1 MSSSIQV
8 IDNFV
13 SPLYEN
19 YIEEMF
25 AGNQYKWNYLSG
37 ITYGAPDSQPFDGDD
52 DNSGFYNIIYSSEN
66 NIRKSETDFLLPLLY
81 EGVSKYKRGISLIK
95 ELYRIRAVMWI
106 KNQNKGPHHP
116 HCDLDF
122 EHHTM
127 VYYIHDTDSPTR
139 MYRDGKVFKEVQ
151 PKKGRAVIFPGNTQH
166 SSASPIKT
174 SRRMIVNFNFLL

>member
-1 MSSSIQV
+1 MNSSIKV

-13 SPLYEN
+13 SSLYQD

-25 AGNQYKWNYLSG
+25 AGNEYKWGYLGG
-37 ITYGAPDSQPFDGDD
+37 ITYGAPDGQPFDGED
-52 DNSGFYNIIYSSEN
+52 DNSGFTSSIFN
-66 NIRKSETDFLLPLLY
+66 SQDHVRQRETDFLLPLLY
-81 EGVSKYKRGISLIK
+81 EGISKYDKGAKLK

-139 MYRDGKVFKEVQ
+139 MYRDGKVFKDVQ